1 MLAAMKMKPALH
13 SVCLAGAAFFI
24 PIAANASC
32 GWGDINLRNA
42 QAAVVTPA
50 KQHFVKHADASNH
63 CPSDSKECQAKA
75 YLIRGDVVLTG
86 TREGNYVC
94 TGYVTARG
102 DMLLEWLP
110 AASLEAAPAD
120 QQKPDDWTGKWRVF
134 DNGITI
140 APQGDALA
148 VDGDATWRMG
158 DNVHIGEL
166 HGVVKPEN
174 GQIAFAMAN
183 DKTVP
188 YTQGSPDECAVKMI
202 RRGPYLVVE
211 DNYKCGGLNVSFTG
225 FYKQGVGKKR

>member
-1 MLAAMKMKPALH
+1 MKSKIIALTLY
-13 SVCLAGAAFFI
+13 SAVTAF
-24 PIAANASC
+24 PLTAYASC

-50 KQHFVKHADASNH
+50 RQHFVKHADASNH
-63 CPSDSKECQAKA
+63 CPSDGKECQAKA

-86 TREGNYVC
+86 TREGDFVC

-120 QQKPDDWTGKWRVF
+120 QQQPADWTGKWQVF
-134 DNGITI
+134 DNDITI
-140 APQGDALA
+140 APKGDALA
-148 VDGDATWRMG
+148 VDGGAQWRSG
-158 DNVHIGEL
+158 QSVNIGEL

-174 GQIAFAMAN
+174 GQIAFAMAD

-188 YTQGSPDECAVKMI
+188 YAQGASYACAVKMI